1 MAAIV
6 TDDGVTLHAEEAGQ
20 GEPLVFIHEFAGDH
34 RSWEPQ
40 VRFFSAAY
48 RCVTYAARGYPPS
61 DVPTD
66 PAAYSQARAVADA
79 IAVLDGLG
87 IARAH
92 VVGLSMGGFT
102 ALHLVLSHPDRIL
115 SAVVAGAGYGAQ
127 PERADA
133 FRTESMLTAAA
144 FAAEG
149 AAKVAERYAVGPAR
163 VQFQNKNPRG
173 WAEFA
178 AALAGHSDLGSALTM
193 RGVQAARPSLYAL
206 TDELAK
212 VRIPVLVL
220 VGDEDDGCLEPALM
234 LKRTIPTSG
243 LAVLPRT
250 GHTANLEEPDVFN
263 RAVDRFLG
271 RRGPRR
277 LAPPRPA
284 LGLRLHHG
292 PALTG
297 RVPLPAGEASRGGQH
312 EIRAP
317 AGCGDQIAERRPGR
331 GAGPPHPSRR
341 RLGVVA
347 ELLRDP
353 PGAAQDAERRDGR
366 VDGLPDLTRARYL
379 GALQRRREQSV
390 GRTGGDAEVVLCW
403 RHREPPRAGFSLTR
417 ACRKRTGD
425 PMVLSTIRS
434 RGVTPPG
441 RGTSPAAPSDRPAP
455 ADSGEV
461 RFVGD
466 AVR

>member
-1 MAAIV
+1 MTGGYVSKTDLVAALIRELVITGELAAGEQLRQRDLAQRFGVSQTPVREAMRRLESEGLLVCDTHRGFTVAAPELGPRRTFDIGGADMAAIV

-40 VRFFSAAY
+40 IRFFSAAY

-92 VVGLSMGGFT
+92 VAGLSMGGFT

-133 FRTESMLTAAA
+133 FRAESMLTAAA

-212 VRIPVLVL
+212 VGIPVLVL
-220 VGDEDDGCLEPALM
+220 VGDEDDGGLEPALM
-234 LKRTIPTSG
+234 LKRTIPSSG

-271 RRGPRR
+271 AVARGAWHPRD
-277 LAPPRPA
+277 PRSVSNSTM
-284 LGLRLHHG
+284 GLR
-292 PALTG
+292 
-297 RVPLPAGEASRGGQH
+297 
-312 EIRAP
+312 
-317 AGCGDQIAERRPGR
+317 
-331 GAGPPHPSRR
+331 
-341 RLGVVA
+341 
-347 ELLRDP
+347 
-353 PGAAQDAERRDGR
+353 
-366 VDGLPDLTRARYL
+366 
-379 GALQRRREQSV
+379 
-390 GRTGGDAEVVLCW
+390 
-403 RHREPPRAGFSLTR
+403 
-417 ACRKRTGD
+417 
-425 PMVLSTIRS
+425 
-434 RGVTPPG
+434 
-441 RGTSPAAPSDRPAP
+441 
-455 ADSGEV
+455 
-461 RFVGD
+461 
-466 AVR
+466 

>member
-1 MAAIV
+1 MPAIV
-6 TDDGVTLHAEEAGQ
+6 TDDGVTLHAEETGA

-40 VRFFSAAY
+40 VRHFSAGY

-66 PAAYSQARAVADA
+66 LEAYSQARAVTDA

-87 IARAH
+87 IDRAH
-92 VVGLSMGGFT
+92 LVGLSMGGFT
-102 ALHLVLSHPDRIL
+102 ALHLVLGHPDRVS

-133 FRTESMLTAAA
+133 FRAESMITAAA

-178 AALAGHSDLGSALTM
+178 AALAGHSSLGSALTM

-212 VRIPVLVL
+212 VRTPVLV
-220 VGDEDDGCLEPALM
+220 VTGDEDEGCLEPALM
-234 LKRTIPTSG
+234 LKRTIPTAG

-263 RAVDRFLG
+263 QAVDKFL
-271 RRGPRR
+271 
-277 LAPPRPA
+277 
-284 LGLRLHHG
+284 
-292 PALTG
+292 TT
-297 RVPLPAGEASRGGQH
+297 VT
-312 EIRAP
+312 
-317 AGCGDQIAERRPGR
+317 R
-331 GAGPPHPSRR
+331 GAWH
-341 RLGVVA
+341 
-347 ELLRDP
+347 ERDP
-353 PGAAQDAERRDGR
+353 R
-366 VDGLPDLTRARYL
+366 
-379 GALQRRREQSV
+379 SV
-390 GRTGGDAEVVLCW
+390 SVSTTGM
-403 RHREPPRAGFSLTR
+403 S
-417 ACRKRTGD
+417 
-425 PMVLSTIRS
+425 
-434 RGVTPPG
+434 
-441 RGTSPAAPSDRPAP
+441 
-455 ADSGEV
+455 
-461 RFVGD
+461 
-466 AVR
+466 